1 MVYYI
6 LFLLIGV
13 ALGAAIG
20 YFAFG
25 QKSDNSAQLLADEKF
40 RAAEAVF
47 DHKLRAAEAMAEE
60 KVRAAESVHAS
71 LRRDIEQVRTETTQE
86 RTKSE
91 ALQIKLASLQSEN
104 GTLIDKLA
112 EQKTQLEDLQTRFTK
127 EFENLANKIL
137 DDKSRKFTEQNE
149 MQLRSILDPLRDRIQ
164 NFEKRVNDTHN
175 ESEKERSALREQLRI
190 MADMNKRMSEEALNL
205 TRALKGDTKKQ
216 GNWGELILEK
226 VLERSGLTK
235 GREYDVQQSFTLED
249 GSRLQPDVIV
259 RLPDGKNIIV
269 DSKVSLIA
277 YERYCNALDSD
288 TGTHELQL
296 KEHIASLRSH
306 VKGLSGKNYQNLYN
320 IGSPDFVLL
329 FVPIESAFSL
339 AISHDSE
346 LYNDAFDRNVIL
358 VSPTTLLATLR
369 TISNVWKQ
377 EYQNQN
383 ALEIA
388 RQGGDLYD
396 KFVGFVDDLIKVG
409 KLMDDSKKAYGEA
422 MNKLYDGKGNLVR
435 RAENMK
441 KLGVKA
447 TKQLPQGLIDRAI
460 EE

>member
-1 MVYYI
+1 MLYYI
-6 LFLLIGV
+6 LFLIIGV

-25 QKSDNSAQLLADEKF
+25 KSSDNSAQLVSEERF
-40 RAAEAVF
+40 
-47 DHKLRAAEAMAEE
+47 RAAEAMAEE
-60 KVRAAESVHAS
+60 KLRAAQSVSDEKLRAAESVHAG
-71 LRRDIEQVRTETTQE
+71 LRRDIDAIRAETTQE
-86 RTKSE
+86 RSKSE

-104 GTLIDKLA
+104 SNLVDKLA
-112 EQKTQLEDLQTRFTK
+112 EQKTQIEDLQARFTK

-149 MQLRSILDPLRDRIQ
+149 TQLRNILDPLRDRIQ

-277 YERYCNALDSD
+277 YERYTSALDDD
-288 TGTHELQL
+288 TLTHELQL

-346 LYNDAFDRNVIL
+346 LYNDAFDKNVIL

-396 KFVGFVDDLIKVG
+396 KFVGFVEDLIKVG

>member
-1 MVYYI
+1 MLSSI
-6 LFLLIGV
+6 LFLIVGV
-13 ALGAAIG
+13 ALGAFIG
-20 YFAFG
+20 YLAFG
-25 QKSDNSAQLLADEKF
+25 NKNDSSAQLLSDEKF

-47 DHKLRAAEAMAEE
+47 EQKLRAAEAMSDE
-60 KVRAAESVHAS
+60 KLRSAESVHVN
-71 LRRDIEQVRTETTQE
+71 LRRDIEAIRTETAQE
-86 RTKSE
+86 RSKSE
-91 ALQIKLASLQSEN
+91 SLQIKLASLQSEN
-104 GTLIDKLA
+104 GNLIDKLA
-112 EQKTQLEDLQTRFTK
+112 EQKTQLEDLQARFTK

-149 MQLRSILDPLRDRIQ
+149 TQLRNILDPLRDRIQ

-277 YERYCNALDSD
+277 YERYTSALDD
-288 TGTHELQL
+288 DAATHELQL

-346 LYNDAFDRNVIL
+346 LYNDAFDKNVIL

-396 KFVGFVDDLIKVG
+396 KFVGFVEDLIKVG

>member
-1 MVYYI
+1 MLYYI
-6 LFLLIGV
+6 LFLIIGV

-25 QKSDNSAQLLADEKF
+25 NKNDNSAQLLSDEKF
-40 RAAEAVF
+40 RAAEAVYEQ
-47 DHKLRAAEAMAEE
+47 KLRAAEAMSDE
-60 KVRAAESVHAS
+60 KLRAAEAVHAS
-71 LRRDIEQVRTETTQE
+71 LRRDIESIRTETTQE
-86 RTKSE
+86 RGKSE
-91 ALQIKLASLQSEN
+91 SLQIKLASLQSEN
-104 GTLIDKLA
+104 GNLIDKLA
-112 EQKTQLEDLQTRFTK
+112 EQKTQLEDLQSRFTK

-149 MQLRSILDPLRDRIQ
+149 TQLRNILDPLRDRIQ

-277 YERYCNALDSD
+277 YERYTSALDDD
-288 TGTHELQL
+288 TATHELQL

-346 LYNDAFDRNVIL
+346 LYNDAFDKNVIL

-396 KFVGFVDDLIKVG
+396 KFVGFVEDLIKVG

>member
-1 MVYYI
+1 MLSSI
-6 LFLLIGV
+6 LFLIVGV
-13 ALGAAIG
+13 ALGAFIG
-20 YFAFG
+20 YLAFG
-25 QKSDNSAQLLADEKF
+25 NKNDNSAQLLSDEKF
-40 RAAEAVF
+40 RAAEAVYEQ
-47 DHKLRAAEAMAEE
+47 KLRAAEAMSDE
-60 KVRAAESVHAS
+60 KLRSAESIHVN
-71 LRRDIEQVRTETTQE
+71 LRRDIEAIRTETAQE
-86 RTKSE
+86 RSKSE
-91 ALQIKLASLQSEN
+91 SLQIKLASLQSEN
-104 GTLIDKLA
+104 GNLIDKLA
-112 EQKTQLEDLQTRFTK
+112 EQKTQLEDLQARFTK

-149 MQLRSILDPLRDRIQ
+149 TQLRNILDPLRDRIQ

-277 YERYCNALDSD
+277 YERYTSALDD
-288 TGTHELQL
+288 DAATHELQL

-346 LYNDAFDRNVIL
+346 LYNDAFDKNVIL

-396 KFVGFVDDLIKVG
+396 KFTGFVEDLIKVG

>member
-25 QKSDNSAQLLADEKF
+25 NKGDNSAQLLSDEKF

-47 DHKLRAAEAMAEE
+47 EHKLRAAEAMAEE
-60 KVRAAESVHAS
+60 KLRAAESVHAG
-71 LRRDIEQVRTETTQE
+71 LRRDIEQVRSETTQE
-86 RTKSE
+86 RSKSE

-104 GTLIDKLA
+104 TNLIDKLS
-112 EQKTQLEDLQTRFTK
+112 EQKVQLEDLQTRFTK

-149 MQLRSILDPLRDRIQ
+149 TQLRNILDPLRDRIQ

-288 TGTHELQL
+288 SGTHELQL

-346 LYNDAFDRNVIL
+346 LYNDAFDKNVIL

-396 KFVGFVDDLIKVG
+396 KFVGFVEDLIKVG

-447 TKQLPQGLIDRAI
+447 NKQLPQGLIDRAI